1 MITFVQT
8 LFKFIKLKMLK
19 YIALVCGLLMSFAC
33 SKQASKANNIVEIN
47 VPAFNADSAYSYTEK
62 QVSFGSRVPNTP
74 AHNACGNYLSD
85 ELRRL
90 GATVTEQETTLYLL
104 DNTPIAVKN
113 IIGSYQTENKNRILL
128 CAHWDSRP
136 FADHDPDSK
145 NWRTPID
152 GANDGAG
159 ACAVLL
165 EIARQVQIAQPAIG
179 LDIIFFDAEDWG
191 EPNFPA
197 PDKHYGTWCMGAEYW
212 AKNPHVPNYNARYG
226 ILLDM
231 VSGPNAQFYKEGV
244 SMRQAS
250 HIVEKVWDAA
260 RVAGFDSFF
269 PNQQGGTIEDDHVQ
283 IIRYRNIPCIDI
295 IHQDSNS
302 ETGFPPYWH
311 TLNDT
316 MKNVDKSSI
325 QAVGQTVLYVLYKEK

>member
-1 MITFVQT
+1 MQSKKSSKMGIYAALI
-8 LFKFIKLKMLK
+8 LFF
-19 YIALVCGLLMSFAC
+19 GLLMSFSC
-33 SKQASKANNIVEIN
+33 KQASKVNNNNITEIK
-47 VPAFNADSAYSYTEK
+47 VPAFNADSAYFYTEK
-62 QVSFGSRVPNTP
+62 QVSFGPRVPNTP
-74 AHNACGNYLSD
+74 AHKSCGNYLAG
-85 ELRRL
+85 ELRRF
-90 GATVTEQETTLYLL
+90 GAAVTEQETTLYLL

-113 IIGSYQTENKNRILL
+113 IVGSYQPENKNRILL

-136 FADHDPDSK
+136 FADHDPNSK

-165 EIARQVQIAQPAIG
+165 EIARQVQISQPTIG

-191 EPNFPA
+191 EPDFPA
-197 PDKHYGTWCMGAEYW
+197 PDKHYGTWCMGSEYW
-212 AKNPHVPNYNARYG
+212 AKNPHVPDYRARFG

-231 VSGPNAQFYKEGV
+231 VSGPDAEFYKERI
-244 SMRQAS
+244 SMQQAS

-260 RVAGFDSFF
+260 RVAGFESFF
-269 PNQQGGTIEDDHVQ
+269 PNQPGGSIEDDHVQ
-283 IIRYRNIPCIDI
+283 VIRHRNIPCIDI
-295 IHQDSNS
+295 IHQDPN
-302 ETGFPPYWH
+302 FPFYWH
-311 TLNDT
+311 TLEDT